1 MLLNVDSGFQVH
13 VKQGPDGGQLWL
25 QNPSF
30 SESLLPPAPD
40 FTAGKVIE
48 NLLGRETLVEFERRQ
63 SQGTNVE
70 GRNDDPGTESG
81 SSMSDADIG
90 KGEGEQAERKKRK
103 AKRRR
108 KQKKEDRSRHR
119 EQRQTGGDDW
129 QIGSLEGQSLDR
141 KTVVK
146 AWVDKKSKMVKEY
159 YFDSRGDRDNIA
171 FGSLYR
177 CVFSV
182 HLHLF

>member
-1 MLLNVDSGFQVH
+1 MLLNVDSVFQVH
-13 VKQGPDGGQLWL
+13 VKQAPDGGQLWL

-70 GRNDDPGTESG
+70 GRNHDPGTESG

-108 KQKKEDRSRHR
+108 RVAFHYYLRKSQNLVYHP
-119 EQRQTGGDDW
+119 
-129 QIGSLEGQSLDR
+129 LDV
-141 KTVVK
+141 THT
-146 AWVDKKSKMVKEY
+146 
-159 YFDSRGDRDNIA
+159 N
-171 FGSLYR
+171 
-177 CVFSV
+177 
-182 HLHLF
+182 